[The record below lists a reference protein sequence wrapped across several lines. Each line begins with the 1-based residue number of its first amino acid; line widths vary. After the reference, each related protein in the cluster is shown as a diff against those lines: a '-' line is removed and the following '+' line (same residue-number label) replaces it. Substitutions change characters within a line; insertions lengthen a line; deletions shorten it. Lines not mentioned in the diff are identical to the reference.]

1 MSINASP
8 DPDYVAA
15 HTGVV
20 IDAIITETPLE
31 DLAALARPQVS
42 TDAMG
47 AVVTFD
53 GVVRNHDGGQQV
65 RRLTYLSLIH
75 I

>member
-20 IDAIITETPLE
+20 IDPIIDSLVGMLE
-31 DLAALARPQVS
+31 GTHV
-42 TDAMG
+42 
-47 AVVTFD
+47 
-53 GVVRNHDGGQQV
+53 H
-65 RRLTYLSLIH
+65 
-75 I
+75 

>member
-31 DLAALARPQVS
+31 DLAA
-42 TDAMG
+42 T
-47 AVVTFD
+47 
-53 GVVRNHDGGQQV
+53 
-65 RRLTYLSLIH
+65 
-75 I
+75 